1 MSIFRPAWFHGLSLY
16 SEQDRMIRNRYLV
29 KSAALIHTPEGTLQ
43 LLAHDLG
50 IHYHSL
56 VRLYLSGRPISPQ
69 MAVQLEQTVGKE
81 ALPRKLLRPDVFE

>member
-1 MSIFRPAWFHGLSLY
+1 MSIFRPAWFNGLSLY
-16 SEQDRMIRNRYLV
+16 REEDRIIRNRYLL
-29 KSAALIHTPEGTLQ
+29 KSAALVHSPEGTLQ

-56 VRLYLSGRPISPQ
+56 VRLYQPGRSISPQ